1 MKSIFPTLVTAA
13 TIRSFADARSTND
26 QLTSDL
32 NLGSFQNPSA
42 RARPRFRYWIPD
54 ASVNLSTLKSD
65 IADAGKVGAGGVELL
80 GYYSY
85 GDIEPY
91 AGAIPTDWTDYG
103 WGTPKWRKYLSA
115 TKDNNLIIDLALG
128 PNQGAGVPAALN
140 SDGLQWDLQ
149 PFNMTVEI
157 GGRFSGVLPG
167 WNTGPLVAASTGLV
181 TKTTNVSSE
190 ITYTLSA
197 TSLQDVTSK
206 VSSRGELTVDFPS
219 NVTGEHFMIFSYYLV
234 HTQYREQQ
242 TPLLV
247 TSGNGVQQSPVV
259 SFVQNGSWVVDHFSA
274 TGAKIVADFWNEYL
288 LSGGETAD
296 LVREVGNYIW
306 EDSQEFPSNI
316 IWTPKVPE
324 AFHIQHGYELAKYLP
339 IFMNGNAGGISVLP
353 VAAPPVFV
361 TDEPLQDAKHV
372 ADFRQTMTELN
383 KGYLDGLTKFAHSIG
398 VQSSTQVAYNF
409 PLDMLSNIPHVDAPE
424 TETLGFSHNIDAYRQ
439 FVGPAGL
446 AGKRVISSEAGAV
459 TFGVFQ
465 QTIPELLWDLNR
477 SIVGGINAFVLH
489 GMPFSGYYPNTTWP
503 TYTTF
508 LYMFSE
514 MHNRHQPGWDYYR
527 DFMDY
532 TARVQQ
538 VTQTGVAKVD
548 IAFWSKKTSYVT
560 VPTIYAPNDLVQAGY
575 TYEYLSPD
583 DFSLPSAFV
592 QNGVLAP
599 KAQAFK
605 ALVLR
610 GNDTLTVS
618 GVANLCHWTKQ
629 GLPIV
634 ISGGFP
640 SNVSGTI
647 SSEDLKAI
655 RSDLNALKTMPNVH
669 LVPFDGLAESLAK
682 IGIRP
687 RTSTTSDSSDG
698 SIWYSRWRESAN
710 ETAVF
715 IYNDATGIESGMTP
729 SEMNL
734 TFEATGRPYV
744 YDAWTGEQTPLTNYT
759 HDGKSTTISMTL
771 AGNQTKIIA
780 FRQHGVYAD
789 AATSDSWKTH
799 APSRTIILNN
809 WTLTIESWTAPPNF
823 DIEGTVKR
831 NTTYAIGA
839 LLPWRELKVANLT
852 YTSGRGYYHTSF
864 DWSPSSSNVRGAIIT
879 MDAIIHTAV
888 LYVNGQRTVP
898 LDITWPRVDVTKHL
912 KQGLNSIDIVVS
924 TPLGNSVIP
933 VQDQLRS
940 MGAVAS
946 NLVAEYVNGPG
957 STLISVKDYGLVG
970 EVSLMVY

>member
-1 MKSIFPTLVTAA
+1 MKSILPTLVTGAA
-13 TIRSFADARSTND
+13 IWYFANAHSTRD
-26 QLTSDL
+26 QLTSDI

-54 ASVNLSTLKSD
+54 ASVNLSTVQSD
-65 IADAGKVGAGGVELL
+65 IANAGKVGAGGVELL
-80 GYYSY
+80 GYLQLCPACELQ
-85 GDIEPY
+85 D
-91 AGAIPTDWTDYG
+91 AA
-103 WGTPKWRKYLSA
+103 LQA

-149 PFNMTVEI
+149 PFNTTVAI

-167 WNTGPLVAASTGLV
+167 WNTGPLVAATTGLV
-181 TKTTNVSSE
+181 TKSTNVSSE

-206 VSSRGELTVDFPS
+206 VSSSGQLTVDFPS
-219 NVTGEHFMIFSYYLV
+219 NVTGEHFVVFSYYLV

-274 TGAKIVADFWNEYL
+274 AGAKAVADFWNEHL

-296 LVREVGNYIW
+296 LVREVGNYVW

-316 IWTPKVPE
+316 LWTPKVPE
-324 AFHIQHGYELAKYLP
+324 AFHTQHGYDLAKYLP
-339 IFMNGNAGGISVLP
+339 IFMNGNGGGVSILP
-353 VAAPPVFV
+353 VAAPPAFV

-383 KGYLDGLTKFAHSIG
+383 KDYLDGLTTFAYSIG
-398 VQSSTQVAYNF
+398 VRSSTQVAYNF
-409 PLDMLSNIPHVDAPE
+409 PLDMLSNIPYVDAPE

-459 TFGVFQ
+459 MFSAFQ
-465 QTIPELLWDLNR
+465 QTIPELLWDLKR
-477 SIVGGINAFVLH
+477 SIVGGVNAFVLH
-489 GMPFSGYYPNTTWP
+489 GMPFSGHYPNTTWP

-508 LYMFSE
+508 QYLFSE

-527 DFMDY
+527 DFIDY

-538 VTQTGVAKVD
+538 VMQTGTAKVD

-592 QNGVLAP
+592 RNGILAP
-599 KAQAFK
+599 NAQALK
-605 ALVLR
+605 AL
-610 GNDTLTVS
+610 
-618 GVANLCHWTKQ
+618 Q

-634 ISGGFP
+634 ISGGIP
-640 SNVSGTI
+640 SNVSGTV
-647 SSEDLKAI
+647 SSGDLKAI
-655 RSDLNALKTMPNVH
+655 QSDLDNLETMPNVH
-669 LVPFDGLAESLAK
+669 LVPFNGLAESLAK
-682 IGIRP
+682 IGITP
-687 RTSTTSDSSDG
+687 RTSTASDSSND
-698 SIWYSRWRESAN
+698 SIWYSRWRESAG

-715 IYNDATGIESGMTP
+715 IYSDATGIEPGMTP
-729 SEMNL
+729 SEKNL
-734 TFEATGRPYV
+734 TFEATGRPYF
-744 YDAWTGEQTPLTNYT
+744 YDAWTGEQTPFTSYT

-771 AGNQTKIIA
+771 AGNQTTIVA
-780 FRQHGVYAD
+780 FRQHGVHDGAE
-789 AATSDSWKTH
+789 TPQSWENQ
-799 APSRTIILNN
+799 APSSTISLDN

-823 DIEGTVKR
+823 DIEGTVKQ
-831 NTTYAIGA
+831 NTTYAISA

-852 YTSGRGYYHTSF
+852 YISGRGYYHTTF
-864 DWSPSSSNVRGAIIT
+864 DWPPGSSSSRGAIIT
-879 MDAIIHTAV
+879 MDPIIHTAV
-888 LYVNGQRTVP
+888 LYINGQRTVP
-898 LDITWPRVDVTKHL
+898 LDVTWPRVDVTKHL
-912 KQGLNSIDIVVS
+912 RPGLNSVDIVVS
-924 TPLGNSVIP
+924 TPLGNSLIP
-933 VQDQLRS
+933 IQDQLRS
-940 MGAVAS
+940 MGAMAS

-957 STLISVKDYGLVG
+957 STLFSVRDYGLVG
-970 EVSLMVY
+970 KVSLEIY